1 MKVAILAGSQSF
13 SYNQGM
19 HDFTIE
25 EVNDIEEA
33 SSLVQETIKDPDVSI
48 KKMNE
53 YSGFLSLNQAYLLT
67 ALCDFF
73 GYVIRTIGY
82 IK

>member
-33 SSLVQETIKDPDVSI
+33 NEIGAEIQKILAESNSCFRFQEGDD
-48 KKMNE
+48 
-53 YSGFLSLNQAYLLT
+53 
-67 ALCDFF
+67 DFF
-73 GYVIRTIGY
+73 SMGKNSTNLLNHSFAKNIMEW
-82 IK
+82 